1 MNDLIQ
7 YSFVHGKTRRG
18 GNVCQSLWMK
28 LLIALGVCALIG
40 GGVGGGLVA
49 YFTQAMTAGK

>member
-1 MNDLIQ
+1 ME
-7 YSFVHGKTRRG
+7 RRGG

-28 LLIALGVCALIG
+28 LLIVLGVCALIG

-49 YFTQAMTAGK
+49 YFIQAMTAGK